1 SNGIKVIVK
10 TTDFAADQ
18 IIMTAWKN
26 GGKRAY
32 STSQAAD
39 VLLMDNVYDLATW
52 GPFDGVKLKKYL
64 AGKQVSLS
72 YSLGSYTNSLTG
84 SSTVKD
90 LPTLMELIYT
100 SFTNLGPDL
109 NAYKAQMDQVRVV
122 LENQDKNPQKIFFDK
137 VAKVRYGN
145 NPLMD
150 NVTVATLDAANYDT
164 MLDMVKKSLANAAE
178 YTFVFTGN
186 VELNELIPLLDQ
198 YIATLPVARRQKVAD
213 VTSLAMVE
221 GQVKEEFKQPMQA
234 PSTYVYDLYSGH
246 NLEYNVRNTQLVEM
260 TGDILDII
268 YTETL
273 REEMGGTYGASVGG
287 VMNPNT
293 GEWQLIY
300 FFQTNKD
307 QQEDMIKRA
316 DVELEKLLKEGAKPE
331 HFNKVKEAAIKQLE
345 LHERDNSYWVNELM
359 QAERGYNTL
368 TGAVE
373 SLKSIT

>member
-1 SNGIKVIVK
+1 
-10 TTDFAADQ
+10 
-18 IIMTAWKN
+18 
-26 GGKRAY
+26 
-32 STSQAAD
+32 
-39 VLLMDNVYDLATW
+39 DNVYDLSTW

-64 AGKQVSLS
+64 AGKQVSLG
-72 YSLGSYTNSLTG
+72 YSLGGYTNSITG

-100 SFTNLGPDL
+100 SFTNLSPDPK
-109 NAYKAQMDQVRVV
+109 AYSAQMEQARVV
-122 LENQDKNPQKIFFDK
+122 LENQDKDPQKIFFDQ

-150 NVTVATLDAANYDT
+150 NVTVSTIDAANYDT

-186 VELNELIPLLDQ
+186 VELNELVPLLNQ
-198 YIATLPVARRQKVAD
+198 YIATLPVARRQKLNE

-221 GQVKEEFKQPMQA
+221 GQVKKEFKQPMQA
-234 PSTYVYDLYSGH
+234 PSTYVYDLYSGK
-246 NLEYNVRNTQLVEM
+246 NLDYNVRNNQLLGL
-260 TGDILDII
+260 TGDVLDII

-293 GEWQLIY
+293 NEWQLIY

-307 QQEDMIKRA
+307 QQEDMMKRA
-316 DVELEKLLKEGAKPE
+316 DAELEKLLKEGAKSE

-345 LHERDNSYWVNELM
+345 LQERNNSYWVNGLM

-368 TGAVE
+368 TGASE
-373 SLKSIT
+373 SLKSITLDDLNKFMKGLYDGKNRIQ